1 MGSSLHFIL
10 LFSGLWALVMCVTRQ
25 FHVVEV
31 NKTWTDAQSYCKG
44 IYTDLA
50 TTETQEEMDTVLAL
64 MKDLPAANYWIGL
77 RQQIHQNKNIA
88 WVWSDGS
95 NYTYSDWGSGEPNN
109 IGSDNCVHL
118 YNSHS
123 YKWNDA
129 GCNYSCPFICY
140 KKIPLILIK
149 QEMTWRDALRYCR
162 ENHVD
167 LVSVLTNETQEWVE
181 TVTKNVSTP
190 NVWMGL
196 RFACSQP
203 FWFWVSGSTVC
214 YQNWAPGDG
223 TGVEDCSNGRR
234 SGAVQS
240 GSKQWVSLPDTQKL
254 NVICTI

>member
-1 MGSSLHFIL
+1 
-10 LFSGLWALVMCVTRQ
+10 V
-25 FHVVEV
+25 
-31 NKTWTDAQSYCKG
+31 
-44 IYTDLA
+44 
-50 TTETQEEMDTVLAL
+50 
-64 MKDLPAANYWIGL
+64 
-77 RQQIHQNKNIA
+77 

-109 IGSDNCVHL
+109 TGSDNCVQL

-140 KKIPLILIK
+140 RKIPLILIK

-181 TVTKNVSTP
+181 TVTKSVSTP

-196 RFACSQP
+196 RHTRTLG
-203 FWFWVSGSTVC
+203 FWYWVSGELS
-214 YQNWAPGDG
+214 G
-223 TGVEDCSNGRR
+223 TRTGPLRTGQEWKTAAMERDQEQCSLEV
-234 SGAVQS
+234 SS
-240 GSKQWVSLPDTQKL
+240 GSACQILRNSTSSAPSSLS
-254 NVICTI
+254 